1 MEVSMTNKEKAQKTY
16 EILKRRKQLREYKRR
31 ALQCDLTSLS
41 ISAVEK
47 TSRRKIG
54 QITRR

>member
-1 MEVSMTNKEKAQKTY
+1 MTNKEKAQKTY